1 MEKNMHRD
9 AKPTTDQIAVRGY
22 IHDMLQ
28 ELVEL
33 AESRRLDDVVS
44 GLRGALGVYA
54 ADIDD
59 PAS

>member
-1 MEKNMHRD
+1 MEKNMHHD

-33 AESRRLDDVVS
+33 AESRRLDDVVL

>member
-1 MEKNMHRD
+1 MHRD

-33 AESRRLDDVVS
+33 AESRRLDDVVL

>member
-1 MEKNMHRD
+1 MHHD

-33 AESRRLDDVVS
+33 AESRRLDDVVL